1 MKNEKGSEDFC
12 MWKFCFI
19 KCFRSTQRKLAL
31 LYYYLYVYVNVYMYM
46 YMTCI
51 RIAHS
56 LKTPS
61 LLCQPPHA
69 ALFLHRLLLVCFF
82 SPPPCP
88 FLAPSLANTL
98 LAWAPWRF
106 NLSDSRLLCPSRTR
120 SSKRTH
126 SITFQTPAYS
136 ALLSLSLSLLSLR
149 FSHLT
154 SFTRGTIFSSAQTL
168 NPKP

>member
-61 LLCQPPHA
+61 LLCHSLKTPGLLFEDTLLLFEDTLFDSLKTPSLLCQPPHA
-69 ALFLHRLLLVCFF
+69 ALFLHRLLPSSSTDCCPLPPQTAPRLLLL
-82 SPPPCP
+82 PPP
-88 FLAPSLANTL
+88 
-98 LAWAPWRF
+98 
-106 NLSDSRLLCPSRTR
+106 
-120 SSKRTH
+120 
-126 SITFQTPAYS
+126 
-136 ALLSLSLSLLSLR
+136 LSLSRALACKHSACMGPLALQPFRLP
-149 FSHLT
+149 LT
-154 SFTRGTIFSSAQTL
+154 LPFENTF
-168 NPKP
+168 